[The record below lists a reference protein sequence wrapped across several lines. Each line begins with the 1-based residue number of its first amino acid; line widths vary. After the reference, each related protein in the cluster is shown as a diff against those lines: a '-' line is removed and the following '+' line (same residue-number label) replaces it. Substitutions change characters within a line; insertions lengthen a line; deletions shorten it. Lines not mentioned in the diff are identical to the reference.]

1 MGALF
6 GLTFLIVPVVELML
20 FIWIQNRIGLGPT
33 LLGIIVTAIIGASL
47 VRRQGFAVWSRFQS
61 ELSAGG
67 LPGRQL
73 AHGAMVLVGGALL
86 LTPGYLTDTAGFLLM
101 VPAVREVVRRV
112 GGRFFANRIT
122 IIR

>member
-6 GLTFLIVPVVELML
+6 GLTFLIVPIVELLL
-20 FIWIQNRIGLGPT
+20 FIWIQDRIGLGPT
-33 LLGIIVTAIIGASL
+33 LLGIVVTAIIGASL

-67 LPGRQL
+67 LPGQQL
-73 AHGAMVLVGGALL
+73 AHGAMVLIGGALL
-86 LTPGYLTDTAGFLLM
+86 LTPGYLTDAVGFLLM
-101 VPAVREVVRRV
+101 VPGVREVVRRV
-112 GGRFFANRIT
+112 GGRFLANRIT

>member
-6 GLTFLIVPVVELML
+6 GLTFLIVPIVELLL
-20 FIWIQNRIGLGPT
+20 FIWIQDRIGLGPT
-33 LLGIIVTAIIGASL
+33 LLGIVVTAIIGASL

-67 LPGRQL
+67 LPGQQIT
-73 AHGAMVLVGGALL
+73 HGAMVLIGGALL
-86 LTPGYLTDTAGFLLM
+86 LTPGYLTDAVGFLLM
-101 VPAVREVVRRV
+101 VPGVREVVRRV
-112 GGRFFANRIT
+112 GGRFLANRIT

>member
-6 GLTFLIVPVVELML
+6 GLTFLIVPIVELLL
-20 FIWIQNRIGLGPT
+20 FIWIQDRIGLGPT
-33 LLGIIVTAIIGASL
+33 LLGIVVTAIIGASL

-67 LPGRQL
+67 LPGQQL
-73 AHGAMVLVGGALL
+73 AHGAMVLTGGALL
-86 LTPGYLTDTAGFLLM
+86 LTPGYLTDAVGFLLM
-101 VPAVREVVRRV
+101 VPGVREVVRRV
-112 GGRFFANRIT
+112 GGRFLANRIT

>member
-6 GLTFLIVPVVELML
+6 GLTFLIVPIVELLL
-20 FIWIQNRIGLGPT
+20 FIWIQDRIGLGPT
-33 LLGIIVTAIIGASL
+33 LLGIVVTAIIGASL

-67 LPGRQL
+67 LPGQQI
-73 AHGAMVLVGGALL
+73 AHGAMVLIGGALL
-86 LTPGYLTDTAGFLLM
+86 LTPGYLTDAVGFLLM
-101 VPAVREVVRRV
+101 VPGVREVVRRV
-112 GGRFFANRIT
+112 GGRFLANRIT